1 VIYLDHNATTPV
13 LPEVF
18 EAMRPYFCEEW
29 GNPSSAWKFGSKL
42 KYRTTKAA
50 PHVGTRPAR
59 EIAWLTGPT
68 SCGHV
73 VSGMSV
79 TIRLDLPEALVKAAQ
94 ANGLLESAPI
104 GDLLAAEL
112 RRRKAAAD
120 LGKVLDTIR
129 AQPGEPM
136 TMEEIQAE
144 VDAVR
149 AERRAREARR

>member
-1 VIYLDHNATTPV
+1 
-13 LPEVF
+13 
-18 EAMRPYFCEEW
+18 M
-29 GNPSSAWKFGSKL
+29 
-42 KYRTTKAA
+42 
-50 PHVGTRPAR
+50 
-59 EIAWLTGPT
+59 TGPT

-112 RRRKAAAD
+112 RRRKAAVE
-120 LGKVLDTIR
+120 LGKVLDTLR